1 MASKDDWTYR
11 RKMLQANKEAKAT
24 LIALALC
31 IAVWTAGG
39 FGLAGS
45 DIEICGTPLWIV
57 GGTVG
62 TWLFAIAAAVF
73 LAKKVFVDFDLDDD
87 ADGAD
92 TCDGS
97 SAPTADRVASAH
109 ASCEEGRHA

>member
-1 MASKDDWTYR
+1 MASKDGLTYR
-11 RKMLQANKEAKAT
+11 QKMLQANKEAKAT
-24 LIALALC
+24 LVALALC
-31 IAVWTAGG
+31 IAVWAAGG

-45 DIEICGTPLWIV
+45 DIEICGTSLWIV

-87 ADGAD
+87 ADA
-92 TCDGS
+92 CDGAF
-97 SAPTADRVASAH
+97 APAADCGALAQDPS
-109 ASCEEGRHA
+109 EEERHA